1 MLNKVILIGRLVADP
16 EVKYFQGES
25 AVANF
30 TLAVDR
36 SYKNKDGNREA
47 DFIPCVTWNK
57 TAELCERY
65 LNKGSQIAVVGS
77 IQTRNYTAQD
87 GSKRYVTEVKADEVK
102 FLGSNKKTAEKRADE
117 PTANLMNDNPMDG
130 FDEIDLDLPF

>member
-1 MLNKVILIGRLVADP
+1 MLNKVVLIGRLVADP

-77 IQTRNYTAQD
+77 IQTRNYTAQE

-102 FLGSNKKTAEKRADE
+102 FLDGNKKAAE
-117 PTANLMNDNPMDG
+117 NQSDG
-130 FDEIDLDLPF
+130 FTADSENENIMNGFEEIELDPPF

>member
-16 EVKYFQGES
+16 EVKYFQSET

-47 DFIPCVTWNK
+47 DFINCVAWNK
-57 TAELCERY
+57 TAELIKKY
-65 LNKGSQIAVVGS
+65 ISKGSQIAISGR
-77 IQTRNYTAQD
+77 IQTRNYEATD
-87 GSKRYVTEVKADEVK
+87 GTKRYITEVIAEEVQ
-102 FLGSNKKTAEKRADE
+102 FIDTNRKTAENQSDSFMSE
-117 PTANLMNDNPMDG
+117 PMDG
-130 FDEIDLDLPF
+130 FEEVEELELPFL